1 MKKLCHITFYS
12 HQNLKPSQEESR
24 LSLKAP
30 RSKRVPKTVY
40 KSFVLYVVSANMNW
54 LRFLRLA
61 QIDAVIWSVRDQP
74 INQKRK
80 QCFSKPLKFSLCWIF
95 FFYLSKEL
103 TFCISAYCT
112 LHGPLPLDT
121 RLPSFIPAVDAT
133 LLQKKYKIKKKSCKQ
148 ENKYF
153 VMKKISLFIWQLK
166 NFIPE
171 DGTCYAMMSSDYG
184 KFSGCKTHLLHIA
197 KELGE
202 IYMFHLQNSI
212 NAIIRQ
218 DGRSFR
224 IHPVIFLQ
232 SLRVPL

>member
-1 MKKLCHITFYS
+1 MVSERPTHQSEEKAVFFKTTKTFTLL
-12 HQNLKPSQEESR
+12 NIL
-24 LSLKAP
+24 L
-30 RSKRVPKTVY
+30 
-40 KSFVLYVVSANMNW
+40 
-54 LRFLRLA
+54 
-61 QIDAVIWSVRDQP
+61 
-74 INQKRK
+74 
-80 QCFSKPLKFSLCWIF
+80 
-95 FFYLSKEL
+95 YLSKEL

-112 LHGPLPLDT
+112 LHRPLPLDT
-121 RLPSFIPAVDAT
+121 RLPSFILAVDAT

-166 NFIPE
+166 IFIPE
-171 DGTCYAMMSSDYG
+171 DGTCYAMMSSDYR

-224 IHPVIFLQ
+224 IHPVIFCRAWEYHYKSKIPGDRNETWECLKPP
-232 SLRVPL
+232 S